1 MSGSIVH
8 LIVFISVAVVMTVIL
23 REVKNE
29 YVLPLTVVS
38 VVFVFVQVLPMIKD
52 IIGFSED
59 LTQNVLADSSVT
71 LLYKAMGTSLL
82 VQYVSEFSRENGLE
96 SLASKSELVGKL
108 YITLLCLPLISE
120 ILSAVSIN

>member
-1 MSGSIVH
+1 MSGSILH

-38 VVFVFVQVLPMIKD
+38 VVVVFVQVLPMIKD
-52 IIGFSED
+52 IVGFSEG
-59 LTQNVLADSSVT
+59 LTQNVLLDSSVT